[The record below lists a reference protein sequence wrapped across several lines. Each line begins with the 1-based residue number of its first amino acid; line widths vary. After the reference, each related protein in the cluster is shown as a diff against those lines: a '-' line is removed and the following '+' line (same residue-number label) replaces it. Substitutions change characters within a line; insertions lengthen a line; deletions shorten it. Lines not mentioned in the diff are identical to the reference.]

1 MALPLTMFLGS
12 EGLEVVTENGAALG
26 VGLILVLVFGKL
38 LATAGAISTG
48 FIGGPIFPLFFV
60 GGAAGTAVN
69 LIFPSIPLALAVGCM
84 MAALTAAALP
94 APFMIAIVV
103 LLVTGLPA
111 TEAIP
116 VILAAV
122 AAHAITYGLG
132 ILPRPP
138 AKPSG
143 EVASADNGVQS
154 EKEGQ

>member
-1 MALPLTMFLGS
+1 MTKYTSLPFAAAS
-12 EGLEVVTENGAALG
+12 ELSRRRFVTGA
-26 VGLILVLVFGKL
+26 
-38 LATAGAISTG
+38 
-48 FIGGPIFPLFFV
+48 
-60 GGAAGTAVN
+60 AAGTAVN
-69 LIFPSIPLALAVGCM
+69 LIFPSVPLALAVGCM

-94 APFMIAIVV
+94 TPFMITIVV
-103 LLVTGLPA
+103 LLVTGIPA

-122 AAHAITYGLG
+122 AAHAITFGLG

-143 EVASADNGVQS
+143 EVASGTPETGAAAPADNGVQS